1 MQTVTCE
8 IRQEARI
15 GRGQETRT
23 GKDTR
28 IGKDR
33 GLFVLAVGVLLIGA
47 NLRPGV
53 VAVSPELA
61 AIRAG
66 TGLSASAAGL
76 LTTLP
81 ILCFGLLAP
90 LAARLARRIGRE
102 RALGTMMALLT
113 AGIAIRLLPG
123 LVTLFAGTI
132 VLSAALALS
141 NVLVPSVIK
150 HHFDHRVGL
159 MMGLYSVAL
168 FSGAALAAGVTLPL
182 GDALGLGWRGAVGLW
197 ALFSALAFVLW
208 LPQMRRAP
216 AAEAPAAPVAVSPQ
230 TLDEVDT
237 ADADDNPADRR
248 KLRHSRLAW
257 QVTLFM
263 GLQSLVYYACVA
275 WIPGVLTSH
284 GMGESKAGFLL
295 SLMNLVGI
303 TGSLTFTA
311 LVRRTRNQV
320 PFAVCGSLLFG
331 CSLVGLALAPVGGAY
346 LWMLLQGLG
355 GGLLI
360 STALAVIVLRSPDST
375 RAAEMSGMAQGFGYL
390 LAAAGPFLVGVLH
403 DATGQW
409 TLPLLLLAALCVP
422 MTLLGIG
429 AGRNRRLDDPASAA
443 STATAR

>member
-1 MQTVTCE
+1 MSEVSDVQTMTRE
-8 IRQEARI
+8 IRQEA
-15 GRGQETRT
+15 QEART
-23 GKDTR
+23 DRSQTSR
-28 IGKDR
+28 TGKDR
-33 GLFVLAVGVLLIGA
+33 GLVVLAVGVLLIGA

-61 AIRAG
+61 AIRAD

-113 AGIAIRLLPG
+113 VGIAVRLLPG
-123 LVTLFAGTI
+123 LIALFAGTI

-150 HHFDHRVGL
+150 HHFGRQVGL

-197 ALFSALAFVLW
+197 ALFSALAFALW

-216 AAEAPAAPVAVSPQ
+216 ATEAPAAAPIAVSPQ

-237 ADADDNPADRR
+237 AEAADDPAGRR

-257 QVTLFM
+257 QITMFM
-263 GLQSLVYYACVA
+263 GLQALVYYSCVA
-275 WIPGVLTSH
+275 WLPEVLTSH
-284 GMGESKAGFLL
+284 GIGESKAGFLL

-303 TGSLTFTA
+303 TGSLAFTA
-311 LVRRTRNQV
+311 LVRHTRNQV
-320 PFAVCGSLLFG
+320 PFAVCGSVLFAASLLG
-331 CSLVGLALAPVGGAY
+331 LVIAPADGAY
-346 LWMLLQGLG
+346 LLMLLQGLG

-360 STALAVIVLRSPDST
+360 STALAVIVLRSSDST

-422 MTLLGIG
+422 MALLGIG
-429 AGRNRRLDDPASAA
+429 AGRDRRLDAP
-443 STATAR
+443 ATAR